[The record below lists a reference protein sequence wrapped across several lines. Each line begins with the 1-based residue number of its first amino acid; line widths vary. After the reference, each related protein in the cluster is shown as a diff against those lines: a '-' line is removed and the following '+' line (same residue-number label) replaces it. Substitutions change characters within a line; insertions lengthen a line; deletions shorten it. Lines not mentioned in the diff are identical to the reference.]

1 MIKHFYLKNI
11 YNQIA
16 VLLLFVFIIGCGN
29 DDASNDP
36 IGSDEPIEIDNQEDS
51 LGNLI
56 IVNQLSDQ
64 LYLYHDNNI
73 LLKKIPAVD
82 RFRVYVPVNENEIK
96 QLKIWKKDMCT
107 SNHIFARKFTKGSAK
122 LAGMS
127 C

>member
-16 VLLLFVFIIGCGN
+16 VLLLFVFITGCGN

-64 LYLYHDNNI
+64 LYLYYDNNI
-73 LLKKIPAVD
+73 LLKKISAVD

-96 QLKIWKKDMCT
+96 QLKIWKK
-107 SNHIFARKFTKGSAK
+107 
-122 LAGMS
+122 
-127 C
+127 